1 MGKYINN
8 ASTGKAL
15 PATGKADLLIEDGA
29 TEVAGDKFE
38 ENLICIVDNGFFDAA
53 AYAYSES
60 EYDEFKR
67 EDGRPKRWVTHPKAK
82 EIAM

>member
-1 MGKYINN
+1 MGKYVNN
-8 ASTGKAL
+8 TSTGTAL

-29 TEVAGDKFE
+29 TEVSGNKFE
-38 ENLICIVDNGFFDAA
+38 ENLICIVENGPFDAA

-60 EYDEFKR
+60 EYNEFKKD
-67 EDGRPKRWVTHPKAK
+67 DGRTKRWVTHPKAS